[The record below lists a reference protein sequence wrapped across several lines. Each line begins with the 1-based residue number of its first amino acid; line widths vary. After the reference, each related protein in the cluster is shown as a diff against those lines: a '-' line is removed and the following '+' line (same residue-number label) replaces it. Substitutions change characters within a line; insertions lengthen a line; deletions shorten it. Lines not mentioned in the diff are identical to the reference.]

1 MRQTMNIRSK
11 YFRTAVALGA
21 LLALTLS
28 GAADAARLGGGRSF
42 GSKPSYS
49 APYQRQAPSHPS
61 ATSTPRP
68 ATPSPAA
75 THNQAAR
82 DALARRGGL
91 TGMLGGLALGGL
103 LGALFFGGAFEGINL
118 LDFLLF
124 GGLAFLAWKLLS
136 SRRAPESVPAGMGGA
151 DVFRREAPPARE
163 ETFARREQPSSPAG
177 PSTKLGA
184 GFDTD
189 VLFGRGKAPAPAF
202 TPAAPAAFP
211 AGFDADTFL
220 EGAEAA
226 YRQLQDAWN
235 QGELAEIRGLAT
247 DKVFAEIQTQFRASG
262 KDSYVE
268 ILELQAELLEVTDG
282 ATDREASVLFEALLR
297 EAPGAE
303 PVRVQEVWRFI
314 RSRASRQPTW
324 FLDGIQQIEA

>member
-1 MRQTMNIRSK
+1 MNIRST

-28 GAADAARLGGGRSF
+28 GTADAARLGGGRSF

-61 ATSTPRP
+61 AASTPRP

-75 THNQAAR
+75 THNQTAR

-91 TGMLGGLALGGL
+91 MGMLGGLALGGL
-103 LGALFFGGAFEGINL
+103 LGALFFGGAFEGINM

-136 SRRAPESVPAGMGGA
+136 SRRAPESVPAGGA
-151 DVFRREAPPARE
+151 DVFRRETYRDNSDAPAHRVNAATPA
-163 ETFARREQPSSPAG
+163 S
-177 PSTKLGA
+177 PSTKVGA

-189 VLFGRGKAPAPAF
+189 VLFGHGKAPAPAF
-202 TPAAPAAFP
+202 VPSTPVSIPAD
-211 AGFDADTFL
+211 FDTTAFL
-220 EGAEAA
+220 EGAETA

-235 QGELAEIRGLAT
+235 QGELAEIRGLTT
-247 DKVFAEIQTQFRASG
+247 DRVFAEIQDQFRASKG
-262 KDSYVE
+262 ENYAE
-268 ILELQAELLEVTDG
+268 ILELRAEVLEVADG
-282 ATDREASVLFEALLR
+282 ATDREASVLFDALLR

-303 PVRVQEVWRFI
+303 PVRVQEVWRFV

-324 FLDGIQQIEA
+324 FLDGIQQVEG

>member
-1 MRQTMNIRSK
+1 MNIRNK

-61 ATSTPRP
+61 AASTPRP

-75 THNQAAR
+75 AHNQTAR
-82 DALARRGGL
+82 DALAKRGGL
-91 TGMLGGLALGGL
+91 MGMLGGLALGGL
-103 LGALFFGGAFEGINL
+103 LGALFFGGAFEGINM

-124 GGLAFLAWKLLS
+124 AGLAFLAWKLLS
-136 SRRAPESVPAGMGGA
+136 SRRAPQSVPAGMGGG
-151 DVFRREAPPARE
+151 DVFRRDTHRDIPDVPAHRANAAAP
-163 ETFARREQPSSPAG
+163 
-177 PSTKLGA
+177 A

-189 VLFGRGKAPAPAF
+189 VLFGRGKSPAPAF

-211 AGFDADTFL
+211 ADFAAEAFL
-220 EGAEAA
+220 DGAEAA

-235 QGELAEIRGLAT
+235 QGELAEIRGLTT
-247 DKVFAEIQTQFRASG
+247 DKVFAEIQDQFRAAKG
-262 KDSYVE
+262 ENHVE
-268 ILELQAELLEVTDG
+268 ILELHAEVLDVTDG
-282 ATDREASVLFEALLR
+282 ATEREASVLFEALLR
-297 EAPGAE
+297 EAPDAE
-303 PVRVQEVWRFI
+303 AVRVQEVWRFV
-314 RSRASRQPTW
+314 RAHASRQPTW
-324 FLDGIQQIEA
+324 FLDGIQQVD